1 MFNFTISM
9 ESFSNHFLISMP
21 HMNDPFFSKSL
32 IYVCENNPEG
42 SLGLIINK
50 PMVSQNAADILHKT
64 GLEGIQPT
72 PDVYFG
78 GPVNIEMGL
87 ILHDASYEIE
97 GTLTVSNAV
106 ALTSN
111 KQILSDLKEGGG
123 PKQFRF
129 SMGYTGWGQGQL
141 EREIENG
148 DWLLMPA
155 DVNFIFSIPD
165 SDKWKAVTAQFG
177 IDISDLGGSAG
188 IA

>member
-1 MFNFTISM
+1 
-9 ESFSNHFLISMP
+9 
-21 HMNDPFFSKSL
+21 MNDSIFTKSL

-50 PMVSQNAADILHKT
+50 PMVSQNATDILKQT
-64 GLEGIQPT
+64 GLEVIQPA
-72 PDVYFG
+72 PEVYFG

-87 ILHDASYEIE
+87 ILHDAGYEIE
-97 GTLTVSNAV
+97 GTLTVSNAI

-111 KQILSDLKEGGG
+111 KQILSDLKTGGG
-123 PKQFRF
+123 PAQFRF
-129 SMGYTGWGQGQL
+129 SMGYAGWGQGQL

-155 DVNFIFSIPD
+155 EGDLIFSVPD
-165 SDKWKAVTAQFG
+165 SDKWQAAATQLG
-177 IDISDLGGSAG
+177 IDISGLGGSAG